1 MRTYHVVCKEVTTF
15 IVEVRAENE
24 DHAYDLVRDDVNK
37 YDIINEWVSEWDVR
51 DIQEV
56 ARKLT

>member
-24 DHAYDLVRDDVNK
+24 DHAYDLVRDDVNM
-37 YDIINEWVSEWDVR
+37 YDVINEWVSEWDVR
-51 DIQEV
+51 DIKEV
-56 ARKLT
+56 A